1 MSLNNPVLSEG
12 YVPAYQMSAVPF
24 VTASNL
30 AAGATFEISFP
41 QVSRFFTI
49 KNTSQY
55 DDLRVSFTQNG
66 LSSPNNNYFSLVKSS
81 SFREEIRTT
90 KLFLF
95 NNSANTMTF
104 EVVAGLTSIPSN
116 HFLTI
121 TGSNGHS
128 GVG

>member
-41 QVSRFFTI
+41 QVSRFFAV

-55 DDLRVSFTQNG
+55 DDLRVSFTRNG
-66 LSSPNNNYFSLVKSS
+66 LNSPNNNYFSLVKSS

-95 NNSANTMTF
+95 KTCRMCIWLHT
-104 EVVAGLTSIPSN
+104 
-116 HFLTI
+116 
-121 TGSNGHS
+121 
-128 GVG
+128 

>member
-41 QVSRFFTI
+41 QVSRFFAV

-55 DDLRVSFTQNG
+55 DDLRVSFTRNG
-66 LSSPNNNYFSLVKSS
+66 LNSPNNNYFSLVKSS

-95 NNSANTMTF
+95 NNSANTITF
-104 EVVAGLTSIPSN
+104 EVIAGLTSIPSN
-116 HFLTI
+116 QFLTI
-121 TGSNGHS
+121 TGSNGHA

>member
-41 QVSRFFTI
+41 QVSRFFAV

-95 NNSANTMTF
+95 NNLFSSLHKF
-104 EVVAGLTSIPSN
+104 YKSKYFKHHE
-116 HFLTI
+116 FLY
-121 TGSNGHS
+121 
-128 GVG
+128 